1 MKFDNIKMSDEQK
14 QELQSQVNRYFHHA
28 SGYHQGEIGTR
39 ARDSWEYYYGK
50 LPEPITVGSSKWV
63 DSTVRDAVN
72 GVLQELSSVFTMC
85 EDAVRFSPMHSG
97 DANAARAATKLVNQI
112 LLRDNP
118 GYTVLHDFFK
128 EALVV
133 RNSFLKCYWGSDK
146 QMYHE
151 EVEKMTKQEFDL
163 YMSQILEDGTLI
175 EGDFEEEFEDD
186 EQEQS
191 GQGGLIS
198 GCFTYEKDNAG
209 VKVEHVPL
217 EFMMIDPSARS
228 IEDATYIAER
238 SRRTKEEL
246 IEMGFDKDVVTQ
258 IFPSSTDVEAGVIAN
273 SRINNL
279 SPVNVSDVIMVGDDR
294 SDRLWLHENYIK
306 TSVLNRE
313 HAEVLQVFTIHG
325 QIIEVN
331 RVDKI
336 PYITGTPF
344 PTPGFIWGESVA
356 DITRDIQD
364 LKTTLIRGYIDN
376 IQNANFRRYVGVKG
390 AFDPRTLLNNR
401 PGAVVEVQQMGA
413 IQPFEHHQLPA
424 GVDALL
430 GYVDQMKEERTG
442 VSRMSQG
449 LDPAVFKNDNAF
461 ATVNLMLTQA
471 QNKMRMICRN
481 FAHRSIMP
489 LMAEIYELVRRN
501 HDGKIGIETATGWVD
516 LSPKLMPPRNRLVV
530 ATAIG
535 DSERKERATNLQA
548 ALTMMTQ
555 IPQMQQFLQ
564 PQNAYFAAAQFMESL
579 GISDVENY
587 LTPLDKVPPPQPS
600 PAEQLQLQMLQE
612 QVKGLQV
619 QNQKLLSDVQDAR
632 AAAEFE
638 QMKAA
643 DEIDLRRRESISK
656 VDRETDEIQIK
667 FQELELAARE
677 VAVKEKLAQLKEMEL
692 MIEAQMESQQG
703 RPVALGR

>member
-1 MKFDNIKMSDEQK
+1 MKFDNIKLTDEQK
-14 QELQSQVNRYFHHA
+14 GKLQEQVGRYFHQA

-39 ARDSWEYYYGK
+39 ARESWEYYYGH

-72 GVLQELSSVFTMC
+72 GVLQELSSVFTMG
-85 EDAVRFSPMHSG
+85 EDAVRFSPMYSG

-112 LLRDNP
+112 LLRDND
-118 GYTVLHDFFK
+118 GYIVLHDFFK
-128 EALVV
+128 EALIV
-133 RNSFLKCYWGSDK
+133 RNSFIKCYWGEDK
-146 QMYHE
+146 HMYHE
-151 EVEKMTKQEFDL
+151 EVEKMTKEEFDL

-175 EGDFEEEFEDD
+175 EGDFEEEFEDE
-186 EQEQS
+186 EQEKA

-198 GCFTYEKDNAG
+198 GCFTYEKDHAG
-209 VKVEHVPL
+209 VKVEHVPI

-228 IEDATYIAER
+228 IEDANYVGER

-246 IEMGFDKDVVTQ
+246 IEMGFDKDVVAQ
-258 IFPSSTDVEAGVIAN
+258 IFPSSSDVEAGVIAN

-279 SPVNVSDVIMVGDDR
+279 SPVNVSDVIMVGDER

-306 TSVLNRE
+306 TSVLNEE

-325 QIIEVN
+325 QVIEVN
-331 RVDKI
+331 KVDKI

-344 PTPGFIWGESVA
+344 PIPGFIWGESVT
-356 DITRDIQD
+356 DVTRDIQD
-364 LKTTLIRGYIDN
+364 LKTVLIRGYIDN
-376 IQNANFRRYVGVKG
+376 IQNANFRRYIGVKG

-481 FAHRSIMP
+481 FAHRTMIP
-489 LMAEIYELVRRN
+489 LMNEIYELVRRN
-501 HDGKIGIETATGWVD
+501 HDGKIGVETATGWVD
-516 LSPKLMPPRNRLVV
+516 LTPKLMPPRNRLVV

-548 ALTMMTQ
+548 ALMMMTQ
-555 IPQMQQFLQ
+555 VPQMQQFLQ
-564 PQNAYFAAAQFMESL
+564 PQNAYFAATQFMESM
-579 GISDVENY
+579 GIYDVENF
-587 LTPLDKVPPPQPS
+587 LTPLDQIPPPPPN
-600 PAEQLQLQMLQE
+600 PAEELQMQMLQE
-612 QVKGLQV
+612 QLKSLQV
-619 QNQKLLSDVQDAR
+619 QTQKVLADVQDSR
-632 AAAEFE
+632 MKAEFE

-643 DEIDLRRRESISK
+643 DDMDLRRQESSSK
-656 VDRETDEIQIK
+656 VDKESDEMQIK
-667 FQELELAARE
+667 YQELQLAARE
-677 VAVKEKLAQLKEMEL
+677 VAVKEKMAELKEMEL
-692 MIEAQMESQQG
+692 MIEAQLEANQG
-703 RPVALGR
+703 RAVSIGR